1 MHVSYT
7 DYEET
12 LEHDNGSSTVYER
25 TIPQGTEVTV
35 DVNSG
40 SWPKEIGFTIE
51 YEGGE
56 IIEQVD
62 FETLEISNYKYSYTF
77 TVDCGIVEEMYEE
90 FTGNDGDWNNPS
102 NWSTNALPDENS
114 NVSVS
119 GDVIINGDVTVK
131 TLVINDGGSVT
142 VESGKL
148 TVTDGMTNN
157 DASAFIIND
166 GAQVVQG
173 NDNVK
178 ATFLMNVEAPESWKE
193 DHSNGW
199 QFIASP
205 MKDFSSIEF
214 ETEGID
220 YDLFKYDGT
229 QELQWVN
236 YKIHGTDFEAKFQ
249 QGRGYLASYATKS
262 DVAFEGTLNNERSYT
277 FSDFRAY
284 DERYHYANFYLLGNP
299 FTFNIEW
306 GNMICDGIYSGGFA
320 TVDED
325 GSISY
330 AGQDADVAVG
340 DGFMVYVDG
349 SSDQTSLSYSIE
361 QVRNRRHHAD
371 EKASLNI
378 IASNKKYG
386 DDNVVINF
394 SENDKGFAKFE
405 NFNKDIAEI
414 YVKNDGRPCG
424 ILGFDKDTE
433 EIELCFDAKQMG
445 EYTINAITNGDFQSV
460 ILVDRFTANETEL
473 LTGSYTFTSATNE
486 NSERFTLRI
495 KHEKE
500 NENFVYQS
508 GSELVID
515 AEGLVQVMDVMG
527 RIVYS
532 GEQNGVNRVDIGGM
546 NSSTYIIRNVNNNE
560 VRIQKIVVF

>member
-1 MHVSYT
+1 MT
-7 DYEET
+7 
-12 LEHDNGSSTVYER
+12 
-25 TIPQGTEVTV
+25 
-35 DVNSG
+35 VNSG
-40 SWPKEIGFTIE
+40 
-51 YEGGE
+51 
-56 IIEQVD
+56 V
-62 FETLEISNYKYSYTF
+62 
-77 TVDCGIVEEMYEE
+77 V
-90 FTGNDGDWNNPS
+90 
-102 NWSTNALPDENS
+102 
-114 NVSVS
+114 
-119 GDVIINGDVTVK
+119 
-131 TLVINDGGSVT
+131 
-142 VESGKL
+142 L
-148 TVTDGMTNN
+148 TVNETFENTD
-157 DASAFIIND
+157 AEAFIIKD

-178 ATFLMNVEAPESWKE
+178 ATFLMNVEAPESWAE
-193 DHSNGW
+193 NHTHGW

-205 MKDFSSIEF
+205 MKDATTASFVPAH
-214 ETEGID
+214 G
-220 YDLFKYDGT
+220 YDLFKYVGGIDL
-229 QELQWVN
+229 EWVN
-236 YKIHGTDFEAKFQ
+236 YKGHDDFEDKFQ
-249 QGRGYLASYATKS
+249 QGRGYLASYETKS

-277 FSDFRAY
+277 FSDFRVY
-284 DERYHYANFYLLGNP
+284 DESDHYANFYLLGNP

-306 GNMICDGIYSGGFA
+306 DNMICDGIYSGGFA

-361 QVRNRRHHAD
+361 QVRNGRHHAD